1 MKKVITLLTILIL
14 PALIYLYFAM
24 GIPKVIKAPIY
35 GPREVIEVI
44 DSATGEKRIDT
55 SYYTIPAF
63 RCMTSGGLAFDS
75 KPTLSGRLYVA
86 IFLPPD
92 SMKSMLP
99 LLAEDIK
106 LKKNTYGYGRYVF
119 FMTTDTTGNVP
130 VNAPDLAKELG
141 LGVDMAFTVFMKP
154 EVFDS
159 VRMNHY
165 FIHDP
170 ARPKDPWQSTT
181 DAVLIDRL
189 GRIRGYYNI
198 HSAADIK
205 KMKEDINHVFLR
217 DEGVQTLEESKVE
230 QKR

>member
-1 MKKVITLLTILIL
+1 MKKAITLLSILIL
-14 PALIYLYFAM
+14 PALIYIYFAL

-35 GPREVIEVI
+35 GPREVKPVLDKE
-44 DSATGEKRIDT
+44 TGKYTTDT
-55 SYYTIPAF
+55 AYYTIPVF
-63 RCMTSGGLAFDS
+63 NCLTTGGFGFNS
-75 KPTLSGRLYVA
+75 KTTLDGRLYVA

-99 LLAEDIK
+99 ILAEDIK

-119 FMTTDTTGNVP
+119 FMTTDTAGNVP
-130 VNAPDLAKELG
+130 VNAPDLAKDLG
-141 LGVDMAFTVFMKP
+141 LGVDTAFTVFMTR

-165 FIHDP
+165 FVHDP

-217 DEGVQTLEESKVE
+217 DEGVQTMEESKVE